1 MIKKL
6 SIIIPCYNEERT
18 IIDVLHNLNKIE
30 KYDYEL
36 EIIVVDDCSTD
47 NSLSLIEK
55 NNTLFN
61 YLIKNSKNNGK
72 GFSVREG
79 LKKATGEYIIFQDA
93 DLEYD
98 VNDISRFIKM
108 INRFSPDMVLGSR
121 FNYFEYTRSH
131 NFLNRCGN
139 YFITNL
145 LNLLYNTTF
154 SDIYTCYLCFRRE
167 LFDPNE
173 LIANSWE
180 QQAEIIC
187 KVVKRSKKFFEI
199 PINYNGRTA
208 EEGKKI
214 KYYHIF
220 GVIFTILKERFK
232 K

>member
-6 SIIIPCYNEERT
+6 SILIPCYNEERT
-18 IIDVLHNLNKIE
+18 IIEVLYNLNKIE

-36 EIIVVDDCSTD
+36 EIIVVDDRSTD

-72 GFSVREG
+72 GFCVREG

-108 INRFSPDMVLGSR
+108 INKFSPDMVLGSR

-139 YFITNL
+139 YLITNL
-145 LNLLYNTTF
+145 FNLLYNTTF

-173 LIANSWE
+173 LHANSWE

-199 PINYNGRTA
+199 PINYNGRTT

-220 GVIFTILKERFK
+220 AVIFTILKERFK

>member
-1 MIKKL
+1 MKKKL

-18 IIDVLHNLNKIE
+18 IVDILSNLTKIE
-30 KYDYEL
+30 KYDHDL
-36 EIIVVDDCSTD
+36 EIIVIDDYSSD
-47 NSLSLIEK
+47 NSLFLIEK
-55 NNTLFN
+55 NNTLFTH
-61 YLIKNSKNNGK
+61 LIKNSKNNGK
-72 GFSVREG
+72 GFCVREG
-79 LKKATGEYIIFQDA
+79 LKKATGDYIIFQDA

-108 INRFSPDMVLGSR
+108 INKFSPDMILGSR

-131 NFLNRCGN
+131 NFLNKCGN
-139 YFITNL
+139 YIITTL
-145 LNLLYNTTF
+145 LNVLYNTTF
-154 SDIYTCYLCFRRE
+154 SDIYTCYVCFRRQLINPQE
-167 LFDPNE
+167 LLTNG
-173 LIANSWE
+173 WE

-187 KVVKRSKKFFEI
+187 KVIKKSKMFFEI

-220 GVIFTILKERFK
+220 YVIFTIFKERLK